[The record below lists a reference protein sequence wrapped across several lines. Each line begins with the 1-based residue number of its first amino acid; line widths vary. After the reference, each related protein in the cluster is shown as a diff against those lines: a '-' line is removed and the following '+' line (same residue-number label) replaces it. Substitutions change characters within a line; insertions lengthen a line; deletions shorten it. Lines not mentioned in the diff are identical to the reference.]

1 MSVSSFI
8 LLLPFIILLDIFKCI
23 CAVVYVWLYFLTIQ
37 HLWLTCLHRMNYP
50 PTKRL
55 RGLNQDIATGTAFD
69 DPFGDDDSFTQD
81 DLDEIDVIASQA
93 FTTATSSGQGSKPV
107 AKPVESSAGSVAQSR
122 SSSRTTTNYNRENK
136 FGFSSSNSRG
146 RPSRDPLGKFRAR
159 IHHRVWEA
167 IQTS

>member
-1 MSVSSFI
+1 MCIIRSLLYECFLIYRFI
-8 LLLPFIILLDIFKCI
+8 TFYCCFIGHFQMYMCCCVCMIIFSN
-23 CAVVYVWLYFLTIQ
+23 Y
-37 HLWLTCLHRMNYP
+37 LWLTCFHRMNYP

-81 DLDEIDVIASQA
+81 DLDEIDIVASQA
-93 FTTATSSGQGSKPV
+93 FTTATSSGLGSKPG
-107 AKPVESSAGSVAQSR
+107 AKPVESSAVSVAQSR
-122 SSSRTTTNYNRENK
+122 SLSRTTNNYNRENK

-159 IHHRVWEA
+159 IHHRV
-167 IQTS
+167 

>member
-1 MSVSSFI
+1 MYNKIFVVWVFPHLSFHY
-8 LLLPFIILLDIFKCI
+8 LLLFYRTFFKCI
-23 CAVVYVWLYFLTIQ
+23 CAVMYVWLYFLTIQ

-55 RGLNQDIATGTAFD
+55 RGLNQDIATGVAFD

-81 DLDEIDVIASQA
+81 DLDEIDIIASQA
-93 FTTATSSGQGSKPV
+93 FTTATSSGPGSKPE
-107 AKPVESSAGSVAQSR
+107 AKTVESSAGSAAQSR

-146 RPSRDPLGKFRAR
+146 TPSRDPLG
-159 IHHRVWEA
+159 
-167 IQTS
+167 